1 MVEELWDHA
10 LHFLDTYRNDISNHD
25 IKQLYQF
32 QDTTGILE
40 THKLMFENI
49 FMDSKVDMKI
59 IFYELIRML
68 LEYRSDEFEDINDA
82 KSIKKIEGYQDLTN
96 KLLRYLCKCGNIELK
111 QFKLLVGETL
121 DDNNNKFNQLES
133 KMVTAEQTSDSILE
147 RLNIL
152 EAENREL
159 REGMRKLEQSK
170 EIVAIKSDHTYEA
183 NPQDELS
190 LIKDELQELKK
201 SPVPTIVDNIQ
212 KQIEEERAWTEQALN
227 YLERKCQTDLIQTQS
242 DIISNTN
249 EISKIIENQMKTND
263 RVKKLEEESES
274 DIQVIREIMQSKEL
288 SPVEQSNDSHVA
300 EEHEFEVNK
309 RLNEFRNNL
318 DSVFNEFTRLE
329 IRLKDE
335 FVKEMENIAL
345 SVSSLKDELET
356 QKKTILRVTNG
367 FEEKIEIVTS
377 DKETFTTSILE
388 QVKETSEK
396 IEYLKNII
404 HSFNE
409 RLEENVRNEIYAS
422 KQGTVNILERKEKEH
437 ERSDNV
443 TLTRIDAIHQDFENL
458 REEMDSLRNQINLH
472 TDDAKAEPSNQHVQ
486 QTFAPF
492 ILSRQEDL
500 RQQKSNEIIHPRIS
514 TSTDNLSPKKSYTT
528 NEFDHMNN
536 QTTYKEFS
544 YMEILE
550 KKVEELTK
558 ESVTIKTS
566 NEKILKT
573 LDQLQ
578 NDLSVEILRVN
589 CLEALIQESEAES
602 LDKIMSKTT
611 NNYLRSELKCENIL
625 KENTHLK
632 ESNYITQL
640 YRKGRNESG
649 NLNSDAL
656 NKYNSILLKTE
667 ANDTKLERLE
677 KTVKQLQV
685 VGPAGRIKTEQ
696 MEFISRKIEE
706 QKRTLEL
713 FFKSV
718 EEKFKSLEKAS
729 SYQTPTS
736 NIGDDEI
743 ETAMKNEQEQKSVFD
758 EEKLTSV
765 DEERD
770 KLIEADTNQEMLEMQ
785 ECFQKQGS
793 QPNKSQRRR
802 LSLWMKKRRKAFCC
816 SCIAKQPSMMS
827 LERIQSR

>member
-1 MVEELWDHA
+1 
-10 LHFLDTYRNDISNHD
+10 
-25 IKQLYQF
+25 
-32 QDTTGILE
+32 
-40 THKLMFENI
+40 
-49 FMDSKVDMKI
+49 
-59 IFYELIRML
+59 
-68 LEYRSDEFEDINDA
+68 
-82 KSIKKIEGYQDLTN
+82 
-96 KLLRYLCKCGNIELK
+96 
-111 QFKLLVGETL
+111 
-121 DDNNNKFNQLES
+121 
-133 KMVTAEQTSDSILE
+133 
-147 RLNIL
+147 
-152 EAENREL
+152 
-159 REGMRKLEQSK
+159 
-170 EIVAIKSDHTYEA
+170 
-183 NPQDELS
+183 
-190 LIKDELQELKK
+190 
-201 SPVPTIVDNIQ
+201 
-212 KQIEEERAWTEQALN
+212 
-227 YLERKCQTDLIQTQS
+227 
-242 DIISNTN
+242 
-249 EISKIIENQMKTND
+249 
-263 RVKKLEEESES
+263 
-274 DIQVIREIMQSKEL
+274 L
-288 SPVEQSNDSHVA
+288 SPVEQSNDSHVS

-309 RLNEFRNNL
+309 RLDEFRNNL
-318 DSVFNEFTRLE
+318 DSVFNDFTRLE

-345 SVSSLKDELET
+345 SVSSLKAELEM
-356 QKKTILRVTNG
+356 QKKNLLIVKSG
-367 FEEKIEIVTS
+367 FEEKIEIVNT
-377 DKETFTTSILE
+377 DKETFTSSILE

-396 IEYLKNII
+396 IEYLKDVI

-422 KQGTVNILERKEKEH
+422 KQGTVNILERKEKEQ
-437 ERSDNV
+437 ERSDKATV
-443 TLTRIDAIHQDFENL
+443 TRIDAIYQDFKNL
-458 REEMDSLRNQINLH
+458 REEMGRLRNQMNLQ
-472 TDDAKAEPSNQHVQ
+472 TDDDKAQPSNQQVQ

-500 RQQKSNEIIHPRIS
+500 RQQKSNEIILPKIS
-514 TSTDNLSPKKSYTT
+514 TSSDNISPKESSKT
-528 NEFDHMNN
+528 NEFGHIDN
-536 QTTYKEFS
+536 QAAYKES
-544 YMEILE
+544 AKIAILE
-550 KKVEELTK
+550 MKIEELSK

-566 NEKILKT
+566 NEQILKT

-578 NDLSVEILRVN
+578 NDFSVEILRVN
-589 CLEALIQESEAES
+589 CLEALIQESKAES

-611 NNYLRSELKCENIL
+611 NNYLRSELRCENIL

-649 NLNSDAL
+649 NLNNDAL
-656 NKYNSILLKTE
+656 NKYNSILLRTE

-718 EEKFKSLEKAS
+718 EEKFKSLEKAN
-729 SYQTPTS
+729 SYQTPTKS
-736 NIGDDEI
+736 IIDDEI
-743 ETAMKNEQEQKSVFD
+743 ETVMKNEPEQKSAFD
-758 EEKLTSV
+758 EEKLTIT

-770 KLIEADTNQEMLEMQ
+770 KLIEADPNQDILEMQ

-793 QPNKSQRRR
+793 QPNKSQRRK